1 MRGEGQQVGRQVFGK
16 ELRPRPAAECVEGR
30 GKQKG
35 MEGRV
40 EERGKKEEGKE
51 RTAEECV
58 RDGRKQEREREKEGG
73 GGKERKV
80 IATVGAQMRRK
91 Q

>member
-58 RDGRKQEREREKEGG
+58 KDGRKQRREKKREEEG
-73 GGKERKV
+73 RK
-80 IATVGAQMRRK
+80 GR
-91 Q
+91 